1 MRLTEIEKGY
11 EVVVMKKEQSRGRVS
26 LVALSEKYSNVAEQ
40 YRAIRSNI
48 RFSSVDR
55 PLKSMV
61 VTSAGPGEGKSTTA
75 ANLAIIFANS
85 GKRVL
90 LVDAD
95 LRKPS
100 VADSFQIPN
109 AKGLS
114 NLLIDSDV
122 THENLVYQMSVDNLW
137 IMPSGPKPPNPSELL
152 GSQRMIEVIE
162 KLTNCF
168 DLVIFDMPPVVTVTD
183 AQIVAAKVD
192 GTLFVVRERKTN
204 KQMAQKAKKLLMMA
218 NANVLG
224 VVYNATSAKDQKDYY
239 YYGN

>member
-1 MRLTEIEKGY
+1 
-11 EVVVMKKEQSRGRVS
+11 
-26 LVALSEKYSNVAEQ
+26 
-40 YRAIRSNI
+40 
-48 RFSSVDR
+48 
-55 PLKSMV
+55 
-61 VTSAGPGEGKSTTA
+61 
-75 ANLAIIFANS
+75 
-85 GKRVL
+85 VL

-100 VADSFQIPN
+100 VADSFQILN

-239 YYGN
+239 YGN

>member
-100 VADSFQIPN
+100 VADSFQILN

-239 YYGN
+239 YGN

>member
-1 MRLTEIEKGY
+1 VRLTEIEKGY

-100 VADSFQIPN
+100 VADSFQILN

-239 YYGN
+239 YGN